1 MQNAKVMSQPE
12 ISKNGGQQLV
22 GVALDQDPDE
32 SVKDIQKD
40 ASKLENEI
48 NLDKKNI
55 ATLKE
60 RLDVQ

>member
-1 MQNAKVMSQPE
+1 M
-12 ISKNGGQQLV
+12 

-48 NLDKKNI
+48 NMDKKNI